1 MNLARDW
8 LVMICSATMTFV
20 NRVKVALSWAVVVCG
35 LISPA
40 SGSEIHEAAKAGLEE
55 VVTVLLE
62 AQPSLVNE
70 AAGGGLTP
78 LHVAAVYG
86 QTGMAA
92 FLLKKGANLEARMD
106 SDFTP
111 LHCAV
116 MKEHPDTV
124 KLLLEKGADVKAVT
138 RGRLTCLHIAVQ
150 KGNMAILRMLLNTGV
165 DIRAKTK
172 DGMTPLDLAADK
184 NAVEMVEVL
193 TETMKQRPTAAK
205 QSGVPG
211 EGVTAVEPQGNPGG
225 QKPGGTVPGATNSIA
240 AEPVQ
245 PSVVASPAERPV
257 VERVEP
263 MPESVIGDIR
273 FGDGAVYSGGL
284 LKGKMHGYGVLTFQD
299 GEKYDGQWI
308 ENEKHGEGKATFP
321 NGEFYLG
328 EWRHN
333 KKNGRGMYSFP
344 NGERYEGQWVADRMH
359 GAGVYIFAD
368 GTKLEGQW
376 VEDSCVTKAG
386 ESSAVKQ

>member
-1 MNLARDW
+1 
-8 LVMICSATMTFV
+8 MTFV
-20 NRVKVALSWAVVVCG
+20 NRANVALFSAVVACG
-35 LISPA
+35 LIPLA
-40 SGSEIHEAAKAGLEE
+40 SGSEIHEAVKAGMEE
-55 VVTVLLE
+55 VVAVLLE
-62 AQPSLVNE
+62 AQPPLVNE
-70 AAGGGLTP
+70 VASGGLTP

-116 MKEHPDTV
+116 MKEHPDMV
-124 KLLLEKGADVKAVT
+124 KLLVEKGANVRAMT

-150 KGNMAILRMLLNTGV
+150 KGNMAILKTLLDTDV
-165 DIRAKTK
+165 DVRAKTK
-172 DGMTPLDLAADK
+172 DGMTSLDLAVEK

-193 TETMKQRPTAAK
+193 TEALKLRPAPVS
-205 QSGVPG
+205 QPVGPG
-211 EGVTAVEPQGNPGG
+211 ESKAVMEPLE
-225 QKPGGTVPGATNSIA
+225 KPRDPKPEVMVVVPTNVIA
-240 AEPVQ
+240 AEPAQSGGVPKQ
-245 PSVVASPAERPV
+245 AERPV
-257 VERVEP
+257 VEKVEP
-263 MPESVIGDIR
+263 MPESVIGEIP

-284 LKGKMHGYGVLTFQD
+284 LKGKMHGYGVLTFKD

-308 ENEKHGEGKATFP
+308 EGEKHGEGKAVFP
-321 NGEFYLG
+321 NGETYVG

-344 NGERYEGQWVADRMH
+344 NGEKYEGQWVADRMN

-376 VEDSCVTKAG
+376 VEDACVTKAG